1 MDFTPSPRSVELLER
16 LRDFDEQVVRP
27 EEETY
32 RQERRDSGDIRFAPP
47 VMESLKKEARQRGL
61 WNLFMPDA
69 RVRRRPVE
77 RRLRAV
83 VRADGSLA
91 TAR

>member
-47 VMESLKKEARQRGL
+47 VMETLKIGGPPTRAVEPVHARR
-61 WNLFMPDA
+61 
-69 RVRRRPVE
+69 RVRRRALE
-77 RRLRAV
+77 RRLRAA
-83 VRADGSLA
+83 VRADGPLA
-91 TAR
+91 AAR